1 MHKSTEALVTRL
13 QEAVS
18 DLSEWPIPEQDSV
31 DTVGLLRAAE
41 VKLAE
46 LRRRLVAE
54 MDGTET
60 GEMYRAVETRS
71 AKRSYNTNGL
81 LHAIAGKLGVSTY
94 EALGLMAQVT
104 HPPFELKW
112 RWTDLQTFAERYDVT
127 VAVAKHEIE
136 DGDPDALVGEVW
148 SCLLYT
154 SPSPRDR
161 S

>member
-18 DLSEWPIPEQDSV
+18 DLSEWPIPEDDSV

-41 VKLAE
+41 VKLSE

-60 GEMYRAVETRS
+60 GEHYRAVETRS
-71 AKRSYNTNGL
+71 AKRSYNTDGL
-81 LHAIAGKLGVSTY
+81 LAAFVEAAGFDAWTAFTRLLNSGVINV
-94 EALGLMAQVT
+94 E
-104 HPPFELKW
+104 W
-112 RWTDLQTFAERYDVT
+112 RWKVLQAAADLYDVT
-127 VAVAKHEIE
+127 LSVAKHEIE

-148 SCLLYT
+148 TRRVDVKGLES
-154 SPSPRDR
+154 
-161 S
+161 

>member
-18 DLSEWPIPEQDSV
+18 DLSEWPIPEDDSV

-60 GEMYRAVETRS
+60 GELYRAVETRS

-81 LHAIAGKLGVSTY
+81 LAAFDGGLRD
-94 EALGLMAQVT
+94 LMASDAVRLQ
-104 HPPFELKW
+104 W
-112 RWTDLQTFAERYDVT
+112 RWSQLQQVAEAYDVT
-127 VAVAKHEIE
+127 LSIAKHEIE

-148 SCLLYT
+148 TRRVDVKGLES
-154 SPSPRDR
+154 
-161 S
+161 

>member
-18 DLSEWPIPEQDSV
+18 DLSEWPIPEDDSV

-41 VKLAE
+41 VRLAE

-60 GEMYRAVETRS
+60 GEHYRAVETRS

-81 LHAIAGKLGVSTY
+81 LAAFSGVNLDLLLAHDAV
-94 EALGLMAQVT
+94 ALQ
-104 HPPFELKW
+104 W
-112 RWTDLQTFAERYDVT
+112 RWTQLQKLADAYDVT
-127 VAVAKHEIE
+127 LVVAFLGAGFTSYVVRRNAKLKVECQ
-136 DGDPDALVGEVW
+136 PAV
-148 SCLLYT
+148 SYT
-154 SPSPRDR
+154 VTSDT
-161 S
+161 

>member
-18 DLSEWPIPEQDSV
+18 DLSEWPIPEDDSV

-60 GEMYRAVETRS
+60 GEMYRAVETRR
-71 AKRSYNTNGL
+71 AKRSYNTNGIL
-81 LHAIAGKLGVSTY
+81 AAFTH
-94 EALGLMAQVT
+94 ALGSGRDALA
-104 HPPFELKW
+104 ELYADGAVRLQW
-112 RWTDLQTFAERYDVT
+112 QWTKLQAAADEYDVT
-127 VAVAKHEIE
+127 WSVAKHEIE

-148 SCLLYT
+148 TRRVDVKGLES
-154 SPSPRDR
+154 
-161 S
+161 

>member
-41 VKLAE
+41 VRLAE

-60 GEMYRAVETRS
+60 GELYRAVETRS

-81 LHAIAGKLGVSTY
+81 L
-94 EALGLMAQVT
+94 AQ
-104 HPPFELKW
+104 FDG
-112 RWTDLQTFAERYDVT
+112 DLQDLIAFDAVRLQWQWTGLQKAANEWDVT
-127 VAVAKHEIE
+127 LAVAKHEIS

-148 SCLLYT
+148 TRRVDVKGLES
-154 SPSPRDR
+154 
-161 S
+161 

>member
-46 LRRRLVAE
+46 LRRRLIAE

-60 GEMYRAVETRS
+60 GELYWAVETRS

-81 LHAIAGKLGVSTY
+81 IAAFGGPANLDLLLKHDAVRLHWQWTKLQ
-94 EALGLMAQVT
+94 AAADA
-104 HPPFELKW
+104 F
-112 RWTDLQTFAERYDVT
+112 DVT
-127 VAVAKHEIE
+127 LAVAKHEIS

-148 SCLLYT
+148 TRRVDVKGLES
-154 SPSPRDR
+154 
-161 S
+161 